1 MPYNNETIVEPKC
14 PKCGGHMWNNIA
26 TKRNPKQPDFKCKDK
41 QCDGVIWPERNGL
54 SAAPRTMPQPDT
66 RPVATSGKE
75 PYSSGPRIP
84 AIDGPVDVEKLSNLF
99 NVYDACLGHVLSSVV
114 PKLEKAQIGSSPESV
129 GAMTATLLI
138 QAAKL

>member
-1 MPYNNETIVEPKC
+1 MTNYEENDARAAKGEKMRPDWKC
-14 PKCGGHMWNNIA
+14 
-26 TKRNPKQPDFKCKDK
+26 RDR
-41 QCDGVIWPERNGL
+41 QCDGVIWRPKNGGMQK
-54 SAAPRTMPQPDT
+54 AGPTMPQPSVK
-66 RPVATSGKE
+66 PVATSGKE

-84 AIDGPVDVEKLSNLF
+84 AIDGPVDIDKLSNLF
-99 NVYDACLGHVLSSVV
+99 NVYGACLDHVLSNVV